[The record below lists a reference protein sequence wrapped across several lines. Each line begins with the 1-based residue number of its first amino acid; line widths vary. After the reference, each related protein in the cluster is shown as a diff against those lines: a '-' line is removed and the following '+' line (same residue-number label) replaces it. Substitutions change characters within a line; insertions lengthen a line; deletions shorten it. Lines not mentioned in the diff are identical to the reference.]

1 VSGFKKGLS
10 GGLREAQI
18 RVYINGVA
26 QSWSSSI
33 QFDYPNYLLQLQPPT
48 FTIAQ
53 LSPTSAKVDY
63 VINLLYPTTQLRL
76 KKVVNTSWTTVTVS
90 GGTYTRNNMTANSQ
104 YEFQMRCT
112 CSGQSGV
119 YSPSTYFQ
127 TFSTLRVEN
136 VYRSNISVNVYPNPF
151 KNTLNIV
158 SDTIG
163 DVIIRTFD
171 GKIIDVDSGSNI
183 TINTKEYP
191 VGIYLLEFINSSHE
205 SASFKIIKGN

>member
-1 VSGFKKGLS
+1 
-10 GGLREAQI
+10 
-18 RVYINGVA
+18 VA

-48 FTIAQ
+48 FTITQ

-63 VINLLYPTTQLRL
+63 VVNPLFPTTQLRL

-90 GGTYTRNNMTANSQ
+90 GGTYTRNNMTTNSQ

-112 CSGQSGV
+112 CLGQLGI

-127 TFSTLRVEN
+127 TYSTLRVEN
-136 VYRSNISVNVYPNPF
+136 VYKSNISVNVYPNPF

-183 TINTKEYP
+183 TINTKNYP